1 MTPKPKL
8 MSYSAYAKHRGCS
21 IEAVMRAVESG
32 RIKVK
37 AGKKG
42 ERVIDPEV
50 ADKEWAENTDPMMQ
64 RAHRTD
70 PSALPNASALSEA
83 ELEADDSGDDDAPN
97 LFAAK
102 AKKEHYLAKHAKLK
116 YEQAAG
122 SLVEAEAVKKAAF
135 ETGRTIRESLLG
147 IPDRIAGELAG
158 ETDPHKV
165 HVVLTRE
172 ITMALEE
179 LSRAGAA

>member
-1 MTPKPKL
+1 MSSKPL
-8 MSYSAYAKHRGCS
+8 TYTAYAKHRGVS
-21 IEAVMRAVESG
+21 IEAVSKAVREG
-32 RIKVK
+32 RISTVT
-37 AGKKG
+37 GRKG
-42 ERVIDPEV
+42 QRMIDPEV
-50 ADKEWAENTDPMMQ
+50 ADREWAENTDPMMQ
-64 RAHRTD
+64 RLHRTD

-83 ELEADDSGDDDAPN
+83 ELEADDALGDDTEPV
-97 LFAAK
+97 LHKAK

-158 ETDPHKV
+158 ETDPHRV

-172 ITMALEE
+172 ITLALEE
-179 LSRAGAA
+179 LARGA